1 MPDGTSNAALLQA
14 AIAPA
19 ILDPRAPRRDR
30 ATAKVVYQ
38 AQVLRRALG
47 RRAAYTFMIAKRVP
61 TALVL
66 RVLSLPDQ
74 QLRR

>member
-1 MPDGTSNAALLQA
+1 
-14 AIAPA
+14 
-19 ILDPRAPRRDR
+19 
-30 ATAKVVYQ
+30 VVYQ